1 MKTFFFLFIYGM
13 TLFGEAMEPS
23 LQEKLASFIFLGDH
37 PVAGYLSL
45 SKDEPIDNT
54 TYLYVKYALEE
65 FRKQKVA
72 FVLLDLDSPGGEV
85 FSALRIVEELR
96 KMDEEAK
103 IPIVALVDDWAL
115 SAGALLAYSC
125 RFIGATSL
133 ASMGAAEPVMVSQD
147 GSMQTASEKMISAL
161 RVEFAKTAR
170 LYGRNPLIAEAM
182 VDKDKVLVMR
192 KGEILSLLEDSQIL
206 PDDLIITTKGK
217 LLTLDAKQMM
227 DFSVADFTLLSGGV
241 LTGQMTLEKEPFFAK
256 SIEWISYSNWKIAF
270 FSFLSHPMVSSLLML
285 GMMIGLYGEVQ
296 NPGWGFSAILGIF
309 CLFFIVLSTFSTQLV
324 GFLEV
329 IILLVG
335 LLLLLVDLI
344 FIGFGFLGGFGLL
357 LFFGGLIAML
367 LPSLN
372 GESFSLDPTDWG
384 IILSE
389 WAYRLSFFLAVI
401 FLGLILCLVLSRFL
415 FRKSIFARKL
425 ILKSCK
431 EEKKEVEYKPAKGAE
446 GMAFSDLRPFG
457 KVMIEGRVY
466 EAETEGEMI
475 YQSSKVIVLDSS
487 RRILLVREKL

>member
-1 MKTFFFLFIYGM
+1 MKILFFLFCCCIA
-13 TLFGEAMEPS
+13 LFGQAIEVP
-23 LQEKLASFIFLGDH
+23 LQEKLASTISLGEN
-37 PVAGYLSL
+37 PIAGYLSL
-45 SKDEPIDNT
+45 SKDQPIDNT

-96 KMDEEAK
+96 QMDEVHK
-103 IPIVALVDDWAL
+103 ISIVALVDNWAL

-133 ASMGAAEPVMVSQD
+133 ASMGAAEPVTVSSD

-161 RVEFAKTAR
+161 RVEFAKTAG

-182 VDKDKVLVMR
+182 VDKDTILVKR
-192 KGEILSLLEDSQIL
+192 QGEIVALLEDSQIL
-206 PDDLIITTKGK
+206 QEDEVIITKGK

-227 DFSVADFTLLSGGV
+227 DLSVADFTIPAGGILSG
-241 LTGQMTLEKEPFFAK
+241 QETLEKEPFFAK
-256 SIEWISYSNWKIAF
+256 PIQWISYSNWKIAF
-270 FSFLSHPMVSSLLML
+270 FSFLSHPFVSSMLML
-285 GMMIGLYGEVQ
+285 GMMIGLYGEIQ
-296 NPGWGFSAILGIF
+296 NPGWGFSAFLGIC
-309 CLFFIVLSTFSTQLV
+309 CLFFIILSTFATQLV

-329 IILLVG
+329 IILVVG
-335 LLLLLVDLI
+335 IVLLFVDLV

-372 GESFSLDPTDWG
+372 GESFSLNPTDWG

-389 WAYRLSFFLAVI
+389 WIYRLSFFLAIV
-401 FLGLILCLVLSRFL
+401 FFGLILCLTFSRF
-415 FRKSIFARKL
+415 FWKKSIFAKKF
-425 ILKSCK
+425 ILKQTK
-431 EEKKEVEYKPAKGAE
+431 EEKKEVVYRPEKGTIGE
-446 GMAFSDLRPFG
+446 AFSTLRPFG
-457 KVMIEGRVY
+457 KVMIEGKIY
-466 EAETEGEMI
+466 EAESEGEMI
-475 YQSSKVIVLDSS
+475 ALSSKIEVLDSS
-487 RRILLVREKL
+487 KRILRVREKA

>member
-1 MKTFFFLFIYGM
+1 MKTFFFFFCWCLA
-13 TLFGEAMEPS
+13 LFGDEVKPS
-23 LQEKLASFIFLGDH
+23 SSEKLFTPISLADH
-37 PVAGYLSL
+37 PVAGYISL
-45 SKDEPIDNT
+45 SKDQPIDNT

-65 FRKQKVA
+65 FRKQKVD

-96 KMDEEAK
+96 KMDEQHK
-103 IPIVALVDDWAL
+103 ISIVALVDDWAL

-133 ASMGAAEPVMVSQD
+133 ASMGAAEPVMVSSD

-161 RVEFAKTAR
+161 RVEFAKTAE

-182 VDKDKVLVMR
+182 VDKDKIVVMR

-206 PDDLIITTKGK
+206 PEDQIITTKGK

-227 DFSVADFTLLSGGV
+227 NFSVADFMVPAGGV
-241 LTGQMTLEKEPFFAK
+241 LTGQKTLEEEPFFAK
-256 SIEWISYSNWKIAF
+256 SIQWISYSNWKIAF
-270 FSFLSHPMVSSLLML
+270 FSFLSHPLVSSILML

-309 CLFFIVLSTFSTQLV
+309 CLFFIILSTFATQLV
-324 GFLEV
+324 GSLEI

-335 LLLLLVDLI
+335 LLLLFLDLV
-344 FIGFGFLGGFGLL
+344 FVGFGFLGGFGLL
-357 LFFGGLIAML
+357 LFFGGLITML
-367 LPSLN
+367 LPSLQ
-372 GESFSLDPTDWG
+372 GESFSIDPTNWG

-389 WAYRLSFFLAVI
+389 WAYRLSVFLAVI
-401 FLGLILCLVLSRFL
+401 FLGLTLCLVLSRFV
-415 FRKSIFARKL
+415 FRKSVFAKKL
-425 ILKSCK
+425 ILKQAR
-431 EEKKEVEYKPAKGAE
+431 EEKKEVEYRPKKGAE
-446 GMAFSDLRPFG
+446 GEAFSALRPFG
-457 KVMIEGRVY
+457 KVMIDGKLY

-475 YQSSKVIVLDSS
+475 YQSSKIVVLDSS
-487 RRILLVREKL
+487 KRNLLVKEKV